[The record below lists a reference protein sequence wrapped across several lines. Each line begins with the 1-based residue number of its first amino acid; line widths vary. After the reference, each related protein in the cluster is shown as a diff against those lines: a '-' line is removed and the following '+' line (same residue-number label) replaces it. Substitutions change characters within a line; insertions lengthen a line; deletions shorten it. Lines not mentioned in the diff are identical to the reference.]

1 MGIRAGRDDQ
11 AAARRNSLRVP
22 RVQRHSPPFVAPLPQ
37 AMKAT
42 LLNWWDRIRGSFW
55 FLPALM
61 SLTAV
66 ALAFGVLEL
75 DRGAAGQWLAS
86 HGFGYGG
93 SAEGASTVLQTIA
106 SSMITIAGVVFSITL
121 VAMSLASSQFGP
133 RLLRNLMRDTANQ
146 AVLGVFIATFLYC
159 ILVLR
164 AVRRA
169 DESLFVPHIGVAVGV
184 LLALAGIAML
194 VYFIHHV
201 SMSIQADEMIARVG
215 VEVHEAIDRMF
226 PERIGRSRREAASA
240 EMLLPES
247 FARDARTIEAG
258 EDGYLQRVEP
268 EVLMDVARRG
278 ELIVRLHRR
287 PGDFVIAGSAL
298 ASAWPA
304 GRVDDA
310 AAGEIAGA
318 FAFGIQRTPVQD
330 VRFSLEQLAEIA
342 VRALSPGVNDPY
354 TALACIDRIASALH
368 RLAQREMPSA
378 YRADDEGRLRVVA
391 IPATFAELLDAAFD
405 PLRQHGRTN
414 AAITIRLLEAIG
426 AVAPMT
432 RRAADRDALRR
443 QAEMIARG
451 AREGLP
457 EAEDQRSALRAFEAA
472 LEAVQPR
479 KLMPREA

>member
-1 MGIRAGRDDQ
+1 
-11 AAARRNSLRVP
+11 
-22 RVQRHSPPFVAPLPQ
+22 
-37 AMKAT
+37 MKAT
-42 LLNWWDRIRGSFW
+42 LLSWWDRIRGSFW

-61 SLTAV
+61 SLAAV
-66 ALAFGVLEL
+66 ALAFAVLEL
-75 DRGAAGQWLAS
+75 DRGAAGRWLAS

-121 VAMSLASSQFGP
+121 VALSLASSQFGP
-133 RLLRNLMRDTANQ
+133 RLLRNFMRDTANQ

-215 VEVHEAIDRMF
+215 LEVHEAIDRMF
-226 PERIGRSRREAASA
+226 PERIGRSRREAPC
-240 EMLLPES
+240 ETLLPES

-268 EVLMDVARRG
+268 DVLMDVARRG

-287 PGDFVIAGSAL
+287 PGDYVIAGSAL

-304 GRVDDA
+304 ERVDDA
-310 AAGEIAGA
+310 AAGEISGA

-330 VRFSLEQLAEIA
+330 VRFSLEQLVEIA

-354 TALACIDRIASALH
+354 TALACVDRIASALH

-414 AAITIRLLEAIG
+414 TAITIRLLEAIG
-426 AVAPMT
+426 AVAAVA

-451 AREGLP
+451 AREALP

-472 LEAVQPR
+472 LDAVQPR
-479 KLMPREA
+479 KLLPLEA